1 MAWEDGFKV
10 GYEMNK
16 VEIPSMNANLAQYQ
30 KTIDINKQVK
40 AQQQMAQQKAMDD
53 YLAAA
58 NKKADESLFAIKFDN
73 TGVAEADA
81 SVDKLVK
88 NFGEISAYN
97 NWRLRR
103 GDIDAD
109 EHTKIQRLLTA
120 NATRF
125 AGFWNNIDDRNKIIE
140 GYQAEG
146 KDNKVNGFRSELL
159 ENMLNN
165 FSVSAKP
172 DGSMVISTI
181 DDEGKVVSGSPAM
194 MQALLATDVGADVD
208 AALKDIIE
216 DKGSWETLNATTG
229 VKTEKYNFNTEMV
242 KPLVE
247 AQVKGF
253 TEAQIV
259 DAALDL
265 SVITSDKK
273 EAERKGIEY
282 VNPTKWLSYRPEDIN
297 ELKEK
302 VIDAMEGY
310 TIEKYDL
317 MFGSKA
323 LQPKADDESITPV
336 AITKATDPGIEYADG
351 LKPGAEYDSNSILGT
366 MITARGKELTNS
378 AIEKNVENLD
388 GNQQARLKKLSYDL
402 YDKGGNY
409 IGNDKT
415 KVKVYA
421 LNTPTVFSAKEIQ
434 DIAISSSSDKQWK
447 SINGF
452 VLVKNLKAGDT
463 SGLLTREGFS
473 SPYNIRIKGN
483 VSSSLTTTTEKA
495 GVDAQGKDY
504 KPSVTETEKMEKLTP
519 DVSNPLEDD
528 SLFPLWQQYVNKN
541 TQIRDAFNMIKNK
554 KESDGEDM
562 NDPSV
567 FRNAIGETLE
577 MLQK

>member
-1 MAWEDGFKV
+1 
-10 GYEMNK
+10 
-16 VEIPSMNANLAQYQ
+16 
-30 KTIDINKQVK
+30 
-40 AQQQMAQQKAMDD
+40 
-53 YLAAA
+53 
-58 NKKADESLFAIKFDN
+58 
-73 TGVAEADA
+73 
-81 SVDKLVK
+81 VDKLIK

-125 AGFWNNIDDRNKIIE
+125 AGFWNNIDDRNKTIE

-159 ENMLNN
+159 ENMLKN

-216 DKGSWETLNATTG
+216 DKGTWETLNATTG
-229 VKTEKYNFNTEMV
+229 VKTETYNFNTEMV

-273 EAERKGIEY
+273 EAERKDIEY

-336 AITKATDPGIEYADG
+336 AITKATDPGIQYADG

-366 MITARGKELTNS
+366 MMTARGVKLTNS
-378 AIEKNVENLD
+378 SVVENYESLD
-388 GNQQARLKKLSYDL
+388 SDQQASFKKLNYDL
-402 YDKGGNY
+402 FDKGGNY
-409 IGNDKT
+409 IGTDKS

-421 LNTPTVFSAKEIQ
+421 LNTPTVFSAKELQ
-434 DIAISSSSDKQWK
+434 DIAISSSSDRQWK

-483 VSSSLTTTTEKA
+483 VSSSVTTTKEQAGVVEKGKEYEIDVTNTEK
-495 GVDAQGKDY
+495 
-504 KPSVTETEKMEKLTP
+504 TEKITP

-528 SLFPLWQQYVNKN
+528 SLFPLWQQYINKN

>member
-159 ENMLNN
+159 ENMLKN

-216 DKGSWETLNATTG
+216 DKGTWEELNATTG
-229 VKTEKYNFNTEMV
+229 VKTETYNFNTKMV

-282 VNPTKWLSYRPEDIN
+282 VSPTKWLSYRPEDIN

-317 MFGSKA
+317 MFGIKA

-336 AITKATDPGIEYADG
+336 AITKAADPGIQYADG

-366 MITARGKELTNS
+366 MMTARGVKLTNS
-378 AIEKNVENLD
+378 SVVDNYKFLD
-388 GNQQARLKKLSYDL
+388 SDQKASFKKLNYDL

-421 LNTPTVFSAKEIQ
+421 LNTPTVFSAKELQ
-434 DIAISSSSDKQWK
+434 DIAISSSSDRQWK

-483 VSSSLTTTTEKA
+483 VSSSVTTTKEEAGVIEQGKEYTIDVTSTEK
-495 GVDAQGKDY
+495 
-504 KPSVTETEKMEKLTP
+504 TEKITP

-528 SLFPLWQQYVNKN
+528 SLFPLWQQYINKN
-541 TQIRDAFNMIKNK
+541 AQIRDAFNMVKNK
-554 KESDGEDM
+554 KESDGENM

>member
-140 GYQAEG
+140 GYQSEG

-181 DDEGKVVSGSPAM
+181 DDDGKVVSGSPAM

-229 VKTEKYNFNTEMV
+229 VRTETYNFNTKMV

-282 VNPTKWLSYRPEDIN
+282 VSPTKWLSYSPEDIN

-378 AIEKNVENLD
+378 AIEKNVGALD
-388 GNQQARLKKLSYDL
+388 SNQQDSFKKLNYDL
-402 YDKGGNY
+402 YDKGGSY

-421 LNTPTVFSAKEIQ
+421 LNTPTVFSAKELQ

-452 VLVKNLKAGDT
+452 VLVKNLKAEDT

-483 VSSSLTTTTEKA
+483 VSSSITTTKEQA

-504 KPSVTETEKMEKLTP
+504 KPSVTETEKTEKLTP
-519 DVSNPLEDD
+519 DVSNPLQDD
-528 SLFPLWQQYVNKN
+528 SLFPLWQQYINKN
-541 TQIRDAFNMIKNK
+541 TQIRDAFNMVKNK
-554 KESDGEDM
+554 KESDGENM

>member
-97 NWRLRR
+97 NWRLKR

-159 ENMLNN
+159 ENMFNN

-181 DDEGKVVSGSPAM
+181 DDDGKVVSGSPAM

-282 VNPTKWLSYRPEDIN
+282 VSPTKWLSYRPEDIN

-317 MFGSKA
+317 MFGIKA

-336 AITKATDPGIEYADG
+336 AITKAADPGIQYADG

-366 MITARGKELTNS
+366 MITARGVKLTNS
-378 AIEKNVENLD
+378 SVVDNYESLD
-388 GNQQARLKKLSYDL
+388 SDQQASFKKLNYDL
-402 YDKGGNY
+402 FDKSGSY

-421 LNTPTVFSAKEIQ
+421 LNTPTVFSAKELQ
-434 DIAISSSSDKQWK
+434 DIAISSSSDRQWK

-452 VLVKNLKAGDT
+452 VLVKNLKAEDT

-483 VSSSLTTTTEKA
+483 VSSSVTTTKEQAGVVEQGKEYKIDVTNTEK
-495 GVDAQGKDY
+495 
-504 KPSVTETEKMEKLTP
+504 TEKITP

-528 SLFPLWQQYVNKN
+528 SLFPLWQQYINKN
-541 TQIRDAFNMIKNK
+541 AQIRDAFNMVKNK
-554 KESDGEDM
+554 KESDGENM

>member
-140 GYQAEG
+140 GYQSEG

-181 DDEGKVVSGSPAM
+181 DDDGKVVSGSPAM

-229 VKTEKYNFNTEMV
+229 VKTETYNFNTKMV

-282 VNPTKWLSYRPEDIN
+282 VSPTKWLSYRPEDIN

-378 AIEKNVENLD
+378 AMEKNVGALD
-388 GNQQARLKKLSYDL
+388 SNQQASFKKLNYDL
-402 YDKGGNY
+402 YDKGGSY

-421 LNTPTVFSAKEIQ
+421 LNTPTVFSAKELQ

-452 VLVKNLKAGDT
+452 VLVKNLKAEDT

-483 VSSSLTTTTEKA
+483 VSSSITTTKEQA

-504 KPSVTETEKMEKLTP
+504 KPSVTETEKTEKLTP
-519 DVSNPLEDD
+519 DVSNPLQDD
-528 SLFPLWQQYVNKN
+528 SLFPLWQQYINKN
-541 TQIRDAFNMIKNK
+541 TQIRDAFNMVKNK
-554 KESDGEDM
+554 KESDGENM

>member
-1 MAWEDGFKV
+1 MAWEDGFKI
-10 GYEMNK
+10 GYEMNR

-30 KTIDINKQVK
+30 KTINANKQVK

-53 YLAAA
+53 YLSAA

-125 AGFWNNIDDRNKIIE
+125 SGFWNNIDERNKTIE
-140 GYQAEG
+140 EYQEDG

-216 DKGSWETLNATTG
+216 DKGSWEILNATTG
-229 VKTEKYNFNTEMV
+229 VKTENYNFRTEMV

-310 TIEKYDL
+310 TIDKYDL
-317 MFGSKA
+317 MFGRKA
-323 LQPKADDESITPV
+323 LQPKADDESVIPV

-366 MITARGKELTNS
+366 MITARGKDLTS
-378 AIEKNVENLD
+378 STIEKNIEALD
-388 GNQQARLKKLSYDL
+388 SNQQARFKKLSYDL
-402 YDKGGNY
+402 YDKGGSY

-415 KVKVYA
+415 KVKVSA
-421 LNTPTVFSAKEIQ
+421 LNTPTVFNAKELQ

-463 SGLLTREGFS
+463 SGLFTREGLS

-483 VSSSLTTTTEKA
+483 VSSSVTTTKEEA
-495 GVDAQGKDY
+495 GVAAQGKDF
-504 KPSVTETEKMEKLTP
+504 KPSVTETEKTEKLTP
-519 DVSNPLEDD
+519 DVSNPLQDD

>member
-30 KTIDINKQVK
+30 KTININKQVK

-53 YLAAA
+53 YLSAA

-81 SVDKLVK
+81 SVDKLIK

-125 AGFWNNIDDRNKIIE
+125 AGFWNNIDERNKTIE

-216 DKGSWETLNATTG
+216 DKGTWETLNATTG
-229 VKTEKYNFNTEMV
+229 VKTETYNFNTEMV

-282 VNPTKWLSYRPEDIN
+282 VNPTKWLSYKPEDIN

-302 VIDAMEGY
+302 VIGAMEGY

-336 AITKATDPGIEYADG
+336 AITKATDPGIQYADG

-366 MITARGKELTNS
+366 MMTARGVKLTDS
-378 AIEKNVENLD
+378 SVVKNYESLD
-388 GNQQARLKKLSYDL
+388 SDQQASFKKLNYDL
-402 YDKGGNY
+402 FDKGGSY

-421 LNTPTVFSAKEIQ
+421 LNTPTVFSAKELQ

-483 VSSSLTTTTEKA
+483 VSSSVTTTKEQA
-495 GVDAQGKDY
+495 GVDAQGADY
-504 KPSVTETEKMEKLTP
+504 KPSVTETEKTEKLTP
-519 DVSNPLEDD
+519 DVSNPLQDD
-528 SLFPLWQQYVNKN
+528 SLFPLWQQYINKN

>member
-30 KTIDINKQVK
+30 KTININKQVK

-53 YLAAA
+53 YLSAA

-81 SVDKLVK
+81 SVDKLIK

-125 AGFWNNIDDRNKIIE
+125 AGFWNNIDDRNKTIE

-159 ENMLNN
+159 ENMLKN

-216 DKGSWETLNATTG
+216 DKGTWETLNATTG
-229 VKTEKYNFNTEMV
+229 VKTETYNFNTEMV

-273 EAERKGIEY
+273 EAERKDIEY

-336 AITKATDPGIEYADG
+336 AITKATDPGIQYADG

-366 MITARGKELTNS
+366 MMTARGVKLTNS
-378 AIEKNVENLD
+378 SVVENYESLD
-388 GNQQARLKKLSYDL
+388 SDQQASFKKLNYDL
-402 YDKGGNY
+402 FDKGGNY
-409 IGNDKT
+409 IGTDKS

-421 LNTPTVFSAKEIQ
+421 LNTPTVFSAKELQ
-434 DIAISSSSDKQWK
+434 DIAISSSSDRQWK

-483 VSSSLTTTTEKA
+483 VSSSVTTTKEQAGVVEKGKEYEIDVTNTEK
-495 GVDAQGKDY
+495 
-504 KPSVTETEKMEKLTP
+504 TEKITP

-528 SLFPLWQQYVNKN
+528 SLFPLWQQYINKN